1 MLIGYVI
8 GESTTTWTTILLKEK
23 VREGSYV
30 VLEYDGIKALGIL
43 TSITS
48 GSSMIDDKMGDIAL
62 LDRLANAD
70 SAKIPRFIK
79 GKVRLLVDLT
89 DLKRVTIP
97 PPPLTPARTATDDEL
112 RDVYSRGTLTIGKVL
127 GSDVEA
133 KIDVN
138 ALTRHLAILAATGAG
153 KSNTVAV
160 LSTRISE
167 MGGTVVIFDYHGEYT
182 SLNRE
187 KVHLIEPKL
196 NPLNLSPK
204 EFAIMLN
211 IRGNAHIQ
219 YRIFRRAFEALKD
232 EIREKLASGGL
243 DLKEL
248 NEKLPSM
255 LTDKVED
262 MSKESE
268 KKKGDSVQEV
278 MNKIEEFFEEYG
290 QVIDLSAPDVVDNV
304 RRGYVNVVDLS
315 PLDEDA
321 MDALVSHYL
330 RRFLVA
336 RKENKRTGGGLKFP
350 VITVLEEAHVLL
362 SKDDNKLTKLW
373 ASRIAREGRKF
384 GVHLVIVSQRPKG
397 LDENILSQM
406 INKIILKLVEPT
418 DKKYVLETSDNL
430 SEDMVEQLSAFN
442 PGEALVIGPIV
453 RLPMIVKIDKYGGEL
468 AGRDPNL
475 LEEWRKAL
483 DEENVQRQAL
493 EW

>member
-8 GESTTTWTTILLKEK
+8 GESTTTWTTLLLKEK

-43 TSITS
+43 TNVTS
-48 GSSMIDDKMGDIAL
+48 GSNLIDDKMGDIAL
-62 LDRLANAD
+62 LDRLASAD
-70 SAKIPRFIK
+70 ITKIPRFIK
-79 GKVRLLVDLT
+79 GKVRLLIDLVG
-89 DLKRVTIP
+89 LKRVEIP
-97 PPPLTPARTATDDEL
+97 PPPLTVARTATDDEL
-112 RDVYSRGTLTIGKVL
+112 REVYSNGNLSIGTVL
-127 GSDVEA
+127 SSNVEA
-133 KIDVN
+133 TIDVN

-160 LSTRISE
+160 LSTEISK

-182 SLNRE
+182 SLNYR
-187 KVHLIEPKL
+187 KLHVIEPKL
-196 NPLNLSPK
+196 NPLNLTPK
-204 EFAIMLN
+204 EFATLLN

-219 YRIFRRAFEALKD
+219 YRIIRRAFEALKN
-232 EIREKLASGGL
+232 EI
-243 DLKEL
+243 
-248 NEKLPSM
+248 NEKLKSGGFDAREANEKFPEM
-255 LTDKVED
+255 LKEKVDEASRNERKSD
-262 MSKESE
+262 P
-268 KKKGDSVQEV
+268 VHEV
-278 MNKIEEFFEEYG
+278 KNKIEEFFDEYG
-290 QVIDLSAPDVVDNV
+290 ELIDLTFADVVDNV
-304 RRGYVNVVDLS
+304 KRGYVNVVDLS

-330 RRFLVA
+330 RRFLVS
-336 RKENKRTGGGLKFP
+336 RKENRRTGGGLKFP
-350 VITVLEEAHVLL
+350 VITVIEEAHVLL

-406 INKIILKLVEPT
+406 MNKIILKLVEPT

-430 SEDMVEQLSAFN
+430 SEDMIEQLSAFN
-442 PGEALVIGPIV
+442 PGEALVIGPMV
-453 RLPMIVKIDKYGGEL
+453 KLPMMVKIRRYDGKL

-475 LEEWRKAL
+475 LEEWRKTL
-483 DEENVQRQAL
+483 EEEELQRHAL